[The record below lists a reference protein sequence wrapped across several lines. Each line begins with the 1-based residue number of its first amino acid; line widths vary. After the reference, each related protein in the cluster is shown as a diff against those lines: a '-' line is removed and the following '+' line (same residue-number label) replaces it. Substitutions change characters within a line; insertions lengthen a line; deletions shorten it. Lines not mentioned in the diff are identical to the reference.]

1 MSCFVALQSK
11 QETWSKNHDAHAVLH
26 RPVRLDDRGPGRAIP
41 PLAHWDDYGGTQL
54 FRNAGQGAY
63 VFATTH
69 AQVDADGAPNA
80 YHPDDVGL
88 NCKTGTGFKGLIVRP
103 MVAIR
108 MATGGLP
115 PSFRIRRTKRRATS
129 SLTAS
134 SRDSSCRRRRS
145 GTVPGRIWIRPSMS
159 TPRRCLTWSFPAFH
173 QKAGTG
179 TLGDLGYAVNLDN
192 GKTSAFIVAE
202 VGPSDAKLG
211 KCRLPWR
218 RRWAGRT
225 PIRARA
231 PASRTARSPTWCF
244 RKAGPIPRGPDQ
256 STNRRPRPGPAQAV
270 ARAWRPSRFAA
281 PTRNSA
287 GPAPVLIPR
296 WPLHLH
302 AQAAQV
308 LDEARMGAADRRGV
322 ADLER
327 P

>member
-1 MSCFVALQSK
+1 MMRTLYCTALFALTTVAQAAPSC
-11 QETWSKNHDAHAVLH
+11 
-26 RPVRLDDRGPGRAIP
+26 

-88 NCKTGTGFKGLIVRP
+88 NCKTGTGFKGLDCPANGGYPNGDWWPSAIVP
-103 MVAIR
+103 D
-108 MATGGLP
+108 P
-115 PSFRIRRTKRRATS
+115 KNKRRATS

-159 TPRRCLTWSFPAFH
+159 TPRRCLTWSFRAFH

-244 RKAGPIPRGPDQ
+244 RKAGPIPRGP
-256 STNRRPRPGPAQAV
+256 
-270 ARAWRPSRFAA
+270 
-281 PTRNSA
+281 
-287 GPAPVLIPR
+287 
-296 WPLHLH
+296 
-302 AQAAQV
+302 
-308 LDEARMGAADRRGV
+308 
-322 ADLER
+322 
-327 P
+327 

>member
-1 MSCFVALQSK
+1 MMRTLYCTALFALTTVAQAAPSC
-11 QETWSKNHDAHAVLH
+11 
-26 RPVRLDDRGPGRAIP
+26 

-88 NCKTGTGFKGLIVRP
+88 NCKTGTGFKGLDCPANGGYPNGDWWPSAIVP
-103 MVAIR
+103 D
-108 MATGGLP
+108 P
-115 PSFRIRRTKRRATS
+115 KNKRRATS

-145 GTVPGRIWIRPSMS
+145 GRCPVGSGSGQVCQRRGGALPGLSG
-159 TPRRCLTWSFPAFH
+159 AFH

-202 VGPSDAKLG
+202 VGPSDAKWG
-211 KCRLPWR
+211 NVDCPGAG
-218 RRWAGRT
+218 AGRAE
-225 PIRARA
+225 PQSAHGRRQAGRQDRLRGVSEK
-231 PASRTARSPTWCF
+231 PGQSRVA
-244 RKAGPIPRGPDQ
+244 PDQ

-270 ARAWRPSRFAA
+270 ARGMETLKAC
-281 PTRNSA
+281 
-287 GPAPVLIPR
+287 
-296 WPLHLH
+296 
-302 AQAAQV
+302 
-308 LDEARMGAADRRGV
+308 GADAK
-322 ADLER
+322 
-327 P
+327 